1 MQNAFSAGVEFTP
14 DDLLV
19 SSAGCVPLAQIAE
32 AQIDELKTWT
42 IWSGAKS
49 ASVREVE
56 IMSRYWSLEVGGN

>member
-42 IWSGAKS
+42 I
-49 ASVREVE
+49 
-56 IMSRYWSLEVGGN
+56 